1 MMGFMIY
8 FEICVYLRFLR
19 FFEKLRF
26 LRFFE
31 KWSELG
37 KMGKNG
43 GKWGKKAE
51 PESPLLYYYWDF
63 NNPKLLL
70 FL

>member
-8 FEICVYLRFLR
+8 FVINMRF
-19 FFEKLRF
+19 LRF

-37 KMGKNG
+37 KIGKNG
-43 GKWGKKAE
+43 VKRL
-51 PESPLLYYYWDF
+51 SQ
-63 NNPKLLL
+63 NPHFYTTNTDRALI
-70 FL
+70 

>member
-37 KMGKNG
+37 KMGENG
-43 GKWGKKAE
+43 VKRLSQN
-51 PESPLLYYYWDF
+51 PHYYTTP
-63 NNPKLLL
+63 NSGELERCL
-70 FL
+70 FTK